1 MKPRM
6 LLSAVGILAALF
18 AGLVLLLVAS
28 ENRLIYFPQAALDS
42 KPSDWNL
49 SFEDFPVRTADG
61 VALAGWWIRG
71 RGETVLV
78 YFHGNAGNASHR
90 LERVRDLVEIL
101 GLDVVLV
108 DYRGYG
114 GSGGR
119 PSEEGLYAD
128 GAAIVEA
135 VETRGVGL
143 DRIVLFGESLGCAVA
158 LETAR
163 RRPCRAL
170 ILEAPFLSIPDMA
183 LAVYPFVPSF
193 LVRTRFD
200 NAARIARLDVPKL
213 VVQAERDDVV
223 PPRQTRR
230 LFDLAAP
237 PKSYFVVPDARHNDT
252 AAIGGRAYLEVWR
265 SFLAQN
271 GLPSVAGP

>member
-1 MKPRM
+1 M
-6 LLSAVGILAALF
+6 LLSAAGILAALF

-49 SFEDFPVRTADG
+49 ASEDFPVRTADG

-90 LERVRDLVEIL
+90 LERARDLVEIL

-114 GSGGR
+114 ASQGR

-128 GAAIVEA
+128 GVAIVEEVLA
-135 VETRGVGL
+135 RGVGP

-163 RRPCRAL
+163 RRRCRAL
-170 ILEAPFLSIPDMA
+170 ILEAPFLSIPEMA
-183 LAVYPFVPSF
+183 RAVYPFVPSF

-237 PKSYFVVPDARHNDT
+237 PKSYFVIPGARHNDT
-252 AAIGGRAYLEVWR
+252 AAVGGRAYLEVWR

-271 GLPSVAGP
+271 GLPAAARP

>member
-6 LLSAVGILAALF
+6 LLSAAGILAALF
-18 AGLVLLLVAS
+18 AGFLLLLVAS

-49 SFEDFPVRTADG
+49 SFDDFPVRTADG

-114 GSGGR
+114 ASGGR

-128 GAAIVEA
+128 GSAIVEA

-163 RRPCRAL
+163 RRRCRAL

-183 LAVYPFVPSF
+183 RAVYPFVPSF

-237 PKSYFVVPDARHNDT
+237 PKTYFVIPGARHNDT
-252 AAIGGRAYLEVWR
+252 AALGGRAYLEVWR

-271 GLPSVAGP
+271 GLSSVARP

>member
-1 MKPRM
+1 M
-6 LLSAVGILAALF
+6 LLSAAGILAALF

-42 KPSDWNL
+42 KPSDWGL
-49 SFEDFPVRTADG
+49 SSEDFPVRTADG

-90 LERVRDLVEIL
+90 LERARDLVQVL
-101 GLDVVLV
+101 GLDVVLM

-114 GSGGR
+114 ESGGR

-128 GAAIVEA
+128 GEAIVAA
-135 VETRGVGL
+135 VAARGVGAE
-143 DRIVLFGESLGCAVA
+143 RIVLFGESLGGAVA

-170 ILEAPFLSIPDMA
+170 VLEAPFLSIPEMA
-183 LAVYPFVPSF
+183 RAVYPFVPGF

-200 NAARIARLDVPKL
+200 NAARIAQLELPKL

-237 PKSYFVVPDARHNDT
+237 PKSYYVIPGARHNDT
-252 AAIGGRAYLEVWR
+252 AAVGGRAYLEVWR
-265 SFLAQN
+265 GFLAQN
-271 GLPSVAGP
+271 GLAVAGRP

>member
-1 MKPRM
+1 M
-6 LLSAVGILAALF
+6 LLSAAGILAALF

-114 GSGGR
+114 ASGGR

-128 GAAIVEA
+128 GVAIVEA
-135 VETRGVGL
+135 VLARGVGL

-163 RRPCRAL
+163 RRRCRAL

-183 LAVYPFVPSF
+183 RAVYPFVPSF

-237 PKSYFVVPDARHNDT
+237 PKTYFVIPGARHNDT
-252 AAIGGRAYLEVWR
+252 AAVGGRAYLEVWR

-271 GLPSVAGP
+271 SLSTVARP